1 MKTKK
6 LSLKSLSFISLV
18 FLIALA
24 IEVSAAPLRFYPITI
39 TQPDKQN
46 IKCFVSGDEYY
57 HWIHDENDY
66 TIIKSETDSWYYYAE
81 IEHDSLV
88 PSIYKVGEVNPL
100 KTNLKPGI
108 RLSPSKILEMRS
120 FMGGGLKSAK
130 TEAVATKGRLNNIAV
145 FVRFS
150 DETEFGDSISVY
162 ERMFNDSSATSISL
176 YAYYKEC
183 SYGQLF
189 IKTHMYPKA
198 VNGMVVSYQ
207 DIKPRG
213 YYMRKTNEN
222 PDGFTGDGTPRL
234 AELSYRALKFIQEE
248 ASNDSELDNYND
260 GRVDIVNFVIRG
272 KNDTEWGSILWGTP
286 YDYIVTAT
294 TPIIKI
300 NDKTVNKCIKVMQNS
315 INTGGSVLHHEVFH
329 ILGAPDLYHYS
340 MDNFF
345 PIGLWDLMENNN
357 NPAQSMS
364 AYMKYRYTGWIN
376 SIPSITKS
384 GRYSLA
390 PLKSS
395 TNNCYRIDSPNSTN
409 FYFVLEYR
417 KRVGAFESHLPGDG
431 LLVYRVN
438 KSRSGQ
444 GNANATNLTD
454 ELYVYRP
461 GGATKSNGVITSAF
475 LNKKNGRELINDNT
489 PTSCFLPGDLSG
501 GLDISDIKEEGDS
514 ITFYVRFEKTPK
526 ANFEVSTG
534 YSNNGKAHFYDN
546 SSQSPDSWRW
556 DFGDG
561 QSSSERDPIHYYMDN
576 DTFDVRLIVK
586 NQYGSDTITKKDQ
599 IIINRL
605 QQSTENESVASFC
618 NSATTTLKASSSG
631 EGSIVW
637 YNDPYSGQPL
647 GNGETYSISDLDS
660 TEIFYSSLERP
671 MNTSYYVGAKDTT
684 IGTCGTYSSWAFDD
698 LYFDCF
704 CDVILKSVKVF
715 SIADNER
722 RIQIINQKNEII
734 FDSLVNIPIGE
745 YRIILN
751 APVEA
756 GRNYKIIV
764 ISASPDLY
772 YNTTGAAYPYEI
784 PGIVSLTGNFYGTKE
799 YGFFYDC
806 EFQQANST
814 SPRTPVTVEVTK
826 AKITHSSSLNI
837 CKGSSIELTSSP
849 ATRYLWSPGGQ
860 TTQSITVAD
869 PGSYTVSTL
878 IGDCENTSLPVKIAF
893 KAETPLIPVT
903 YKIYSKY
910 VSFKTDVVKGFHYVF
925 DFGDSKSKIYDPDPA
940 AAKDTFPLSFGHTYA
955 AVGEYKF
962 WQIVTGE
969 CGTDSTLYIVD
980 LITSVENIAQEST
993 FTVYPNPA
1001 TNKISIETHG
1011 NLLGETTI
1019 CIFNMNGAILQ
1030 LEKFQSQNLI
1040 EMEVS
1045 AMAKGIYLLKIQN
1058 KAGVETKK
1066 LVVQ

>member
-1 MKTKK
+1 MKPKK
-6 LSLKSLSFISLV
+6 LSPKSLTFISLV
-18 FLIALA
+18 LLIALA

-39 TQPDKQN
+39 TQPDKQI

-66 TIIKSETDSWYYYAE
+66 TIVRSETDSWFYYAE
-81 IEHDSLV
+81 IENDSLV
-88 PSIYKVGEVNPL
+88 PSNYKVGEVNPL
-100 KTNLKPGI
+100 KTNLKPGV
-108 RLSPSKILEMRS
+108 RLSPSKILELRS
-120 FMGGGLKSAK
+120 FMGGGLKSV
-130 TEAVATKGRLNNIAV
+130 TEAAVKKGRMNNIAI
-145 FVRFS
+145 FIRFS
-150 DETEFGDSISVY
+150 DETEFEDSISVY
-162 ERMFNDSSATSISL
+162 EKMFNDSSATSTSL

-213 YYMRKTNEN
+213 YYQKKTLEN
-222 PDGFTGDGTPRL
+222 PDGYTGDQELRR
-234 AELSYRALKFIQEE
+234 AELNYRALKFIQEE
-248 ASNDSELDNYND
+248 ASNDTELDNYND
-260 GRVDIVNFVIRG
+260 GRIDNVTFIVKG
-272 KNDTEWGSILWGTP
+272 DPDWEWMSLLFGLA
-286 YDYIVTAT
+286 YDY
-294 TPIIKI
+294 TPSIKI
-300 NDKTVNKCIKVMQNS
+300 NNKTVSKCIFLLQGYMSPIKHEMFH
-315 INTGGSVLHHEVFH
+315 TLGS
-329 ILGAPDLYHYS
+329 PDLYHYS
-340 MDNFF
+340 MDNLF
-345 PIGLWDLMENNN
+345 PVGLWDLMEGVNF
-357 NPAQSMS
+357 STSLS
-364 AYMKYRYTGWIN
+364 AYMKFRYGGWIN

-384 GRYSLA
+384 GRYCLA
-390 PLKSS
+390 PLTSS

-417 KRVGAFESHLPGDG
+417 KRMGAFESALPGDG

-438 KSRSGQ
+438 KNRIGQ
-444 GNANATNLTD
+444 GNNYATNLTD

-461 GGATKSNGVITSAF
+461 GGVTKSNGVITSAF
-475 LNKKNGRELINDNT
+475 LNKRNGRELINDNT
-489 PTSCFLPGDLSG
+489 PTSCFLPGDLPG

-514 ITFYVRFEKTPK
+514 ISFYVRFEKTPK

-534 YSNNGKAHFYDN
+534 YSNNGKVRFVDN
-546 SSQSPDSWRW
+546 SSQSPDSWNW

-561 QSSSERDPIHYYMDN
+561 QRSSERDPIHYYLVN

-586 NQYGSDTITKKDQ
+586 NQYGSDTITKKALV
-599 IIINRL
+599 IINRL
-605 QQSTENESVASFC
+605 QQSTENELAASFC

-631 EGSIVW
+631 EGNIVW
-637 YNDPYSGQPL
+637 YNNPYSGKPL
-647 GNGETYSISDLDS
+647 GIGETYLVSDLDS
-660 TEIFYSSLERP
+660 TATFYSSLERP
-671 MNTSYYVGAKDTT
+671 MNTSYFVGAKDTT
-684 IGTCGTYSSWAFDD
+684 IGSCGTYSSWAFDD

-704 CDVILKSVKVF
+704 SDVIFKSVKVF
-715 SIADNER
+715 SIADKER

-751 APVEA
+751 TPLEA
-756 GRNYKIIV
+756 GRYYKMIV
-764 ISASPDLY
+764 TSANPDLY
-772 YNTTGAAYPYEI
+772 FNTTGAAYPYEI
-784 PGIVSLTGNFYGTKE
+784 PGIVSLTGNFYGTKR

-806 EFQQANST
+806 EFQQANSS
-814 SPRTPVTVEVTK
+814 SPRTPVTVEVTR
-826 AKITHSSSLNI
+826 AKITPGSSLNI

-849 ATRYLWSPGGQ
+849 ATRYLWLPGGQ

-869 PGSYTVSTL
+869 QGSYTVSTL

-903 YKIYSKY
+903 YNIYSKY

-925 DFGDSKSKIYDPDPA
+925 DFGDSKSKIYEPLPT
-940 AAKDTFPLSFGHTYA
+940 AAKDTFPLGFGHTYPD
-955 AVGEYKF
+955 VGEFKF

-969 CGTDSTLYIVD
+969 CGTDSTLYLVN
-980 LITSVENIAQEST
+980 LIPTAIENVSLVST

-1001 TNKISIETHG
+1001 TNKISVKNHN
-1011 NLLGETTI
+1011 NLQGETTI
-1019 CIFNMNGAILQ
+1019 CIYNMNGALLKQ
-1030 LEKFQSQNLI
+1030 EKFQSQNLI
-1040 EMEVS
+1040 EMDVS
-1045 AMAKGIYLLKIQN
+1045 AMEKGIYLVRIQT